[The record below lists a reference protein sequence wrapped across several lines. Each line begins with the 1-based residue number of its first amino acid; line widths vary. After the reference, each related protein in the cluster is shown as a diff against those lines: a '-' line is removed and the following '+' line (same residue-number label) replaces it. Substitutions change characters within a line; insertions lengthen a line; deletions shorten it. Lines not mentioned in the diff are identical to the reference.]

1 MAAPGV
7 AGQPKVLR
15 MPFEIAET
23 GFDPAQVSDIYSI
36 AVLSNIFEP
45 LYALDYLAKP
55 ALVRPLTAEALP
67 AISDDGL
74 TWTIRLQPRIRF
86 QDDPAFK
93 GRPRELTAHDYV
105 YSFLRMIDPGLKGP
119 HASQWLDL
127 GIVGMAQRRAQALKS
142 GRMSYEPLEGLR
154 ALDDHT
160 LQIRL
165 KAPRPRLLQ
174 LLAEPRF
181 SSAVAREVVEAYG
194 DNIMAHP
201 VGTGPFRLG
210 TWRRSSLIV
219 LEKNPQFRD
228 MRWASQPAADD
239 VEGQRWNQQ
248 FGACKLPLVDRVEVS
263 VMEASQP
270 RFLAFMG
277 GEIDVLVT
285 PLDFVPMVM
294 PRGKLAPHLSRKG
307 VRARVYL
314 NPDVVYSQFNMKDPV
329 VGGLAPE
336 RVALRR
342 AISLALDPQR
352 EIQLVRRGQAIP
364 AQGPLQP
371 HTYGFELQGR
381 SSMAE
386 FNVAKARALL
396 DLYGYVDR
404 DGDGWRDQ
412 PDGKPLVLEV
422 ATQPDSLSRQ
432 FDELWLKGMSDL
444 GIRVTFLT
452 GQWAEQLKMARAG
465 KLMIWQLAQTASS
478 PDSQDILELLY
489 GPSAGSNNLAF
500 FQLPEM
506 DALYR
511 EALAMPDG
519 PERAALISK
528 AVRLANAYVPY
539 KWQVHRIRTDLMQPW
554 VRGFRRPMFGYNFWK
569 YIDVSPSERRAS
581 P

>member
-1 MAAPGV
+1 MRRVVAA
-7 AGQPKVLR
+7 L
-15 MPFEIAET
+15 F
-23 GFDPAQVSDIYSI
+23 
-36 AVLSNIFEP
+36 AVL
-45 LYALDYLAKP
+45 
-55 ALVRPLTAEALP
+55 LTAVPAAAQTPLKIMVGGIDKQIYLP
-67 AISDDGL
+67 ARLAAQLGFFKEQGL
-74 TWTIRLQPRIRF
+74 
-86 QDDPAFK
+86 DV
-93 GRPRELTAHDYV
+93 ELFNSTSGSQAATA
-105 YSFLRMIDPGLKGP
+105 
-119 HASQWLDL
+119 
-127 GIVGMAQRRAQALKS
+127 
-142 GRMSYEPLEGLR
+142 
-154 ALDDHT
+154 
-160 LQIRL
+160 
-165 KAPRPRLLQ
+165 LL
-174 LLAEPRF
+174 
-181 SSAVAREVVEAYG
+181 AREVQGVVGFYDHTIDLQSKGKFITDVVQFSVAPGEVVLVKAAEADKLKDPAVNHPALLTRPDQNSTIHSPAAIQAKG
-194 DNIMAHP
+194 DDYNRNP

-294 PRGKLAPHLSRKG
+294 PRGELAPHLSRKG

-465 KLMIWQLAQTASS
+465 KLMIWQLAQTA
-478 PDSQDILELLY
+478 
-489 GPSAGSNNLAF
+489 
-500 FQLPEM
+500 
-506 DALYR
+506 
-511 EALAMPDG
+511 
-519 PERAALISK
+519 
-528 AVRLANAYVPY
+528 
-539 KWQVHRIRTDLMQPW
+539 
-554 VRGFRRPMFGYNFWK
+554 
-569 YIDVSPSERRAS
+569 
-581 P
+581 